1 MPITEGRFRMP
12 DIIVKKPGTF
22 RNLPLKQKL
31 FYILLTFSIL
41 VFSSAFLI
49 ISILNN
55 NHRNALYR
63 SVSANLSFSSRIISE
78 KLQNVEALSS
88 LILASNAVQDA
99 LILLNNTDNLSLIS
113 SRHQYLQTLL
123 SNYEQVYISSS
134 IRGMLIASNSSP
146 ITTNLR
152 LTLSQESTAVNQAL
166 ADSDLKKGGICWT
179 FDSRHDLALL
189 AREIR
194 EIDNLKLSH
203 LGNILIAVDFRKLIQ
218 DANNAAGGSDD
229 SIYLVLDGD
238 RIVYRPGSL
247 TDIQAADIDLKT
259 DNDHQILDW
268 NGHSYFVVRS
278 TIPRYNWTYLH
289 MVPYDGIAVLQQTST
304 GLLLFLLFAAIFLS
318 AFIAASLIDHIL
330 GDFDLLVSKM
340 EYLSREDNTEISLPE
355 PVYDYSGRT
364 DEMGRLHLQ
373 FDKMANELK
382 NQIQKNYLN
391 QILNREAKLRALESQ
406 INPHFLYNTLETI
419 HWRARALGDDAISIM
434 TESLGS
440 LLRATLSNKKSL
452 VCLRDELQLVQSYMN
467 IQKIR
472 FEDRLLFTM
481 TAPDTLFDALMP
493 PLSIQP
499 LLENAIHYGMEEM
512 IDACQICVSIMRK
525 EDNLL
530 VRVTNEGSV
539 FETDLLEKLSTSRIT
554 PRGHGIGLLN
564 IHQRIR
570 LLFGENYGLSLSN
583 ENGLAVA
590 GILLPYVTNESE
602 LDADKLITL

>member
-99 LILLNNTDNLSLIS
+99 LILLNTTDNLSLIS

-218 DANNAAGGSDD
+218 DANNAVGGSDD

-512 IDACQICVSIMRK
+512 IDACQICVSVMRK